1 MTPFRRRLI
10 CCAALFTVIFYIPGP
25 ATADEMQVTFPSLN
39 GDTLQAIYLPPTSA
53 PPAPAIIIMHG
64 CGGLLTKSGKIK
76 SRERAW
82 LALFQAEG
90 WAVLLPDSFGSRGQ
104 TGSQCKI
111 KNRVANENDLR
122 PLDAAGARHFL
133 STRAEIDAKRIVLAG
148 WSNGA
153 MSTLYAI
160 RDGSPAASAPV
171 APDFRAALMFYPGC
185 SVINKTFPDYRS
197 RIPALIQHGAAD
209 DWTLAA
215 PCNDLVRMANRGGGA
230 LIEIDTYDD
239 AYHNFDHPT
248 ARVHEVETRSSSS
261 AMGLRTVHT
270 GGNPEARAKA
280 ITRTMAWLRARLS
293 Q

>member
-1 MTPFRRRLI
+1 MTPFGRRLS
-10 CCAALFTVIFYIPGP
+10 CCAALFTVIFCIPRP
-25 ATADEMQVTFPSLN
+25 ATADEMPVTFPSLN
-39 GDTLQAIYLPPTSA
+39 GDTLQAAYLPPTNAS
-53 PPAPAIIIMHG
+53 PAPAIIIMHG
-64 CGGLLTKSGKIK
+64 CSGLLTKSGKIRT
-76 SRERAW
+76 RERAW
-82 LALFQAEG
+82 LKLFQAEG

-104 TGSQCKI
+104 FGSQCKI
-111 KNRVANENDLR
+111 KNHAVNEDDQR

-133 STRAEIDAKRIVLAG
+133 NTRPEIDAGRIVLAG

-160 RDGSPAASAPV
+160 RDGSPAAPAPG

-185 SVINKTFPDYRS
+185 SVINKAFPDYRS

-215 PCNDLVRMANRGGGA
+215 PCHDLVRTANSGDGT
-230 LIEIDTYDD
+230 LMEINTYDG

-248 ARVHEVETRSSSS
+248 ARVHEVETRSKSS
-261 AMGLRTVHT
+261 ATGLRTVHT
-270 GGNPEARAKA
+270 GSNPEARAKA
-280 ITRTMAWLRARLS
+280 ITRTMAWLRAQLA